1 MRMGVVV
8 WLIILAVMLVFEI
21 ISLGLTTIWFCVGA
35 IGAAIAAALG
45 FGIWVQILAC
55 FVLSVA
61 AMALFRP
68 IAMKFINKEKEKT
81 NIDEV
86 IGKAAVVTKKIDNE
100 MSLGEVRLNG
110 VEWTARSGD
119 GRVIPAGERVTVASV
134 EGVKL
139 IVK

>member
-1 MRMGVVV
+1 MGVVI
-8 WLIILAVMLVFEI
+8 WLIILAVMLVLEI

-45 FGIWVQILAC
+45 LGILVQVLVF
-55 FVLSVA
+55 FVLSVV
-61 AMALFRP
+61 AMVLFRP
-68 IAMKFINKEKEKT
+68 IAVKFFNKEKEKT

-86 IGKAAVVTKKIDNE
+86 IGKVAVVTKEIDNE
-100 MSLGEVRLNG
+100 MALGEVQLNG
-110 VEWTARSGD
+110 LGWTARSGD
-119 GRVIPAGERVTVASV
+119 GSVIPAGERVTVVSV

>member
-1 MRMGVVV
+1 MGVVI
-8 WLIILAVMLVFEI
+8 WLIILAVMLVLEI

-45 FGIWVQILAC
+45 LGILVQILVF
-55 FVLSVA
+55 FVLSVV
-61 AMALFRP
+61 AMLLFRP
-68 IAMKFINKEKEKT
+68 IAVKFFNKEKEKT

-86 IGKAAVVTKKIDNE
+86 IGKVAVVTKEIDNE
-100 MSLGEVRLNG
+100 MSLGEVQLNG
-110 VEWTARSGD
+110 LGWTARSGD
-119 GRVIPAGERVTVASV
+119 GRVIPSGERVTVVSV

>member
-1 MRMGVVV
+1 MGVVI

-45 FGIWVQILAC
+45 FGILVQILVFA
-55 FVLSVA
+55 VLSVV
-61 AMALFRP
+61 AMVLFRP
-68 IAMKFINKEKEKT
+68 IALRFLNKGKEKT

-86 IGKAAVVTKKIDNE
+86 IGKVVVVVKEIDNE
-100 MSLGEVRLNG
+100 MSLGEVQLNG
-110 VEWTARSGD
+110 LSWTARSGD
-119 GRVIPAGERVTVASV
+119 GRVIPAGERVTVVSV